1 MLEGMGKPSI
11 LHTAC
16 ILANDDTNW
25 YIVSSTLEDGCI
37 IILDRE
43 KNYYHVEDGR
53 EKRYIG
59 NEQNDGEM
67 IKLISA
73 IRQLREK
80 ASRKVERIQAEK
92 QKERLAQ
99 LQNAEP
105 FRANNKWGLRLDGRV
120 IVPPIYR
127 SIKEPVGDYCAVELG
142 PQRWGVIQLDGKL
155 IVDTCYHDVDI
166 GKNGTARITVFPGKT
181 RKVKLGKSKM
191 MD

>member
-127 SIKEPVGDYCAVELG
+127 SIKEPVGDYCAVEKNYR
-142 PQRWGVIQLDGKL
+142 QWGVMALDGMMMVEPKYSDIKISTQG
-155 IVDTCYHDVDI
+155 IVI
-166 GKNGTARITVFPGKT
+166 GT
-181 RKVKLGKSKM
+181 KVTGSKEQVRLP
-191 MD
+191 